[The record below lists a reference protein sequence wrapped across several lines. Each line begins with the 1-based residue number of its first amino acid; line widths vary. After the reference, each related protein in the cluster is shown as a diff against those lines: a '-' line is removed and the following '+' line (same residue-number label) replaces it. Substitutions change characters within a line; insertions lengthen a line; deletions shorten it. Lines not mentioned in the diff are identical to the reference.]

1 MVSVT
6 LSVCLSVCL
15 IPYFPVPVQVAG
27 DFGTVTDF
35 LPVRATPRGTA
46 STTSVNVSTSE
57 ATSFTNQIIV
67 NH

>member
-1 MVSVT
+1 M
-6 LSVCLSVCL
+6 SVCLCVRLSVCL
-15 IPYFPVPVQVAG
+15 IRYLPVPVQVAG

-35 LPVRATPRGTA
+35 PPVRATPHGTA
-46 STTSVNVSTSE
+46 STTSANVSTSE